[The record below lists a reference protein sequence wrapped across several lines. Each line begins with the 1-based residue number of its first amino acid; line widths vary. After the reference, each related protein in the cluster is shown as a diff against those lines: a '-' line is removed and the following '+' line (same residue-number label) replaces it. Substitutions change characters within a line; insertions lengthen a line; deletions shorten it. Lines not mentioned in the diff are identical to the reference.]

1 MDRENTKGAAPGP
14 EGATAHEATSQLAE
28 ALRSMTWRVEPGLFS
43 LAGFPDPPTAEE
55 ALYLE
60 HPPAQIVREGGE
72 TTILAP
78 ATALEGILDRHPQAQ
93 IETDLR
99 WVRFEL
105 AMNWDLCGF
114 LAHVTGALA
123 EAEVPLG
130 AVCGFSRDHLFV
142 AEPHLPRTREV
153 LTRLFGPESSPG
165 LRSRP

>member
-1 MDRENTKGAAPGP
+1 
-14 EGATAHEATSQLAE
+14 
-28 ALRSMTWRVEPGLFS
+28 LFS
-43 LAGFPDPPTAEE
+43 LAGFSDPPTAEE
-55 ALYLE
+55 AILLE
-60 HPPAQIVREGGE
+60 QSPAQIVREGGE

-78 ATALEGILDRHPQAQ
+78 AAALGGIRERHPQAQ

-99 WVRFEL
+99 WIRFEM

-123 EAEVPLG
+123 AAEVPLG

-153 LTRLFGPESSPG
+153 LTRLFGAESSPG
-165 LRSRP
+165 LRPRP